1 MEAAPTADPEL
12 MANWPTA
19 SLSSNRRE
27 SSVNMETKSLYT
39 EEKVTNRTQK
49 ETEED
54 ETKVVRQNCFY
65 CYLLD
70 VQA

>member
-1 MEAAPTADPEL
+1 
-12 MANWPTA
+12 
-19 SLSSNRRE
+19 
-27 SSVNMETKSLYT
+27 METKLLYT

-54 ETKVVRQNCFY
+54 ETKVVRQNYFY

>member
-27 SSVNMETKSLYT
+27 SSVNMETKSLDT
-39 EEKVTNRTQK
+39 EEKVNNRTQK
-49 ETEED
+49 ETEE
-54 ETKVVRQNCFY
+54 ETKVVCQNSFC